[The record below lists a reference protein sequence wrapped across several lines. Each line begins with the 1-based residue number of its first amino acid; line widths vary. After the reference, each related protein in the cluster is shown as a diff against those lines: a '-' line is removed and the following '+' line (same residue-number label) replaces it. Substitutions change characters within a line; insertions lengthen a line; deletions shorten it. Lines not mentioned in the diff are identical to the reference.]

1 MAELGQ
7 VVQNIGTSS
16 QTVVWTTVWVFIAV
30 FAVLILGGLL
40 WWSFSRVR
48 WNLKVEIKLPRS
60 DGKIINGEWGKGFYD
75 SRKGC
80 VYIKRPGRFSKKVPM
95 KIFDV
100 KKYLQGTD
108 LLTVIQLSADDYRPV
123 LNHSYTSHDVE
134 YVDETDPI
142 KDENGSLLLDENGK
156 TRYNIKTI
164 SESIMHIKTETGK
177 NKAWRAAFEDA
188 AMNAYTIK
196 SIFRQYQAPIA
207 IGIVVICCF
216 IGFAVLWTK
225 LSSVC
230 A

>member
-1 MAELGQ
+1 MAELGT
-7 VVQNIGTSS
+7 VVQDIGTSS
-16 QTVVWTTVWVFIAV
+16 QTVVWTTIWIFIVIIAV
-30 FAVLILGGLL
+30 VILGGLI
-40 WWSFSRVR
+40 WWSFMRIR

-60 DGKIINGEWGKGFYD
+60 DGRLINGEWGKGFYD

-80 VYIKRPGRFSKKVPM
+80 VYIKRPGRYSKKVPI

-100 KKYLQGTD
+100 KRYLQGTD

-123 LNHSYTSHDVE
+123 LNNSYTEHECE
-134 YVDETDPI
+134 YIDETDP
-142 KDENGSLLLDENGK
+142 KLDDNGNPILDEEGK
-156 TRYNIKTI
+156 PMYNTK
-164 SESIMHIKTETGK
+164 IMKEAIMNIKTETGK
-177 NKAWRAAFEDA
+177 NKAWRAAFEEA
-188 AMNAYTIK
+188 AINAFTIK

-216 IGFAVLWTK
+216 IGFSVLWTK

>member
-1 MAELGQ
+1 MAELGTI
-7 VVQNIGTSS
+7 VETVGASS
-16 QTVVWTTVWVFIAV
+16 QTVVWTTVWIFIV
-30 FAVLILGGLL
+30 IISVIMLGGLI
-40 WWSFSRVR
+40 WWSFVRIR

-60 DGKIINGEWGKGFYD
+60 DGRLINGEWGKGFYD

-80 VYIKRPGRFSKKVPM
+80 VYIKRPGRYSKKVPM

-100 KKYLQGTD
+100 KRYLQGTD

-123 LNHSYTSHDVE
+123 LNNSYTDHEVD
-134 YVDETDPI
+134 YIDETDPM
-142 KDENGSLLLDENGK
+142 KDEDGNPMLDEDGK
-156 TRYNIKTI
+156 QMYNKKTMK
-164 SESIMHIKTETGK
+164 ESIMNIKTETGK
-177 NKAWRAAFEDA
+177 NKAWRAAFEEA
-188 AMNAYTIK
+188 AINAFTIK